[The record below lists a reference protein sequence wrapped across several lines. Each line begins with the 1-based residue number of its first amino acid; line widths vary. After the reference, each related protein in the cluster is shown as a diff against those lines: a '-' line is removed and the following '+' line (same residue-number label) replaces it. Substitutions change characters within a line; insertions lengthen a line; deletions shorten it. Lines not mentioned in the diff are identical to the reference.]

1 MIKLYEKQ
9 SYLRECEA
17 VVTDCFTKD
26 GSLYVRLDR
35 TILFPEEGGQY
46 ADLGELVYGDNT
58 SVRLLG
64 GEVTDKS
71 GKDIIYRVES
81 EVPVGEV
88 KCILNWDLRYER
100 MQNHSGEHVLTG
112 TIHNEFGY
120 DNVGFHLSDDGPVTL
135 DMNGVLTWEEVMEM
149 ERKANEVIYNNLPIT
164 DSYPTG
170 AELANLSYR
179 SKIEI
184 EGQVRLITIG
194 DRDNPIDVCAC
205 CAPHVKTTGE
215 IGIIKVISMVNWK
228 GGVRISMLAGRRAL
242 RYINDRFDII
252 RSVTERLTTSFDNV
266 PDIIDGYKKEI
277 GESKA
282 LINKT
287 YVSLAEKICSA
298 SGSPF
303 VFFDSDCPMSAM
315 KNILSTLI
323 NMTDGYAGVFVGEDG
338 SYRYMIGSKDKD
350 SRIVASLLK
359 EKLGAKGGGKPDSIQ
374 GQVASCKEDIEKV
387 LAGLL

>member
-1 MIKLYEKQ
+1 MVKLYEKQ
-9 SYLRECEA
+9 SYLSECEA

-26 GSLYVRLDR
+26 GFVYVRLDR
-35 TILFPEEGGQY
+35 TIFFPEEGGQY

-88 KCILNWDLRYER
+88 KCSLNWDLRYER

-194 DRDNPIDVCAC
+194 DKDNPIDVCAC

-359 EKLGAKGGGKPDSIQ
+359 EKLDARGGGKPDSIQ

>member
-194 DRDNPIDVCAC
+194 DKDNPIDVCAC

-359 EKLGAKGGGKPDSIQ
+359 EKLDARGGGKSDSVQ

>member
-1 MIKLYEKQ
+1 MVKLYEKQ
-9 SYLRECEA
+9 SYLSECEA

-26 GSLYVRLDR
+26 GFVYVRLDR
-35 TILFPEEGGQY
+35 TIFFPEEGGQY

-266 PDIIDGYKKEI
+266 PDIIDGYKKER

-282 LINKT
+282 VINKT

-359 EKLGAKGGGKPDSIQ
+359 EKLDARGGGKSDSVQ

>member
-1 MIKLYEKQ
+1 MVKLYEKQ
-9 SYLRECEA
+9 SYLSECEA

-26 GSLYVRLDR
+26 GFVYVRLDR
-35 TILFPEEGGQY
+35 TIFFPEEGGQY
-46 ADLGELVYGDNT
+46 ADHGELVYGDNT

-194 DRDNPIDVCAC
+194 DKDNPIDVCAC

-359 EKLGAKGGGKPDSIQ
+359 EKLDARGGGKSDSVQ

>member
-1 MIKLYEKQ
+1 MVKLYEKQ
-9 SYLRECEA
+9 SYLSECEA

-26 GSLYVRLDR
+26 GFVYVRLDR
-35 TILFPEEGGQY
+35 TIFFPEEGGQY

-359 EKLGAKGGGKPDSIQ
+359 EKLDARGGGKPDSIQ

>member
-1 MIKLYEKQ
+1 MVKLYEKQ
-9 SYLRECEA
+9 SYLSECEA

-26 GSLYVRLDR
+26 GFVYVRLDR
-35 TILFPEEGGQY
+35 TIFFPEEGGQY

-194 DRDNPIDVCAC
+194 DKDNPIDVCAC

-359 EKLGAKGGGKPDSIQ
+359 EKLDARGGGKSDSVQ

>member
-1 MIKLYEKQ
+1 MVKLYEKQ

-26 GSLYVRLDR
+26 GFVYVRLDR
-35 TILFPEEGGQY
+35 TIFFPEEGGQY

-194 DRDNPIDVCAC
+194 DKDNPIDVCAC

-359 EKLGAKGGGKPDSIQ
+359 EKLDARGGGKSDSVQ
-374 GQVASCKEDIEKV
+374 GQVDSCKEDIEKV

>member
-1 MIKLYEKQ
+1 MVKLYEKQ
-9 SYLRECEA
+9 SYLSECEA

-26 GSLYVRLDR
+26 GFVYVRLDR
-35 TILFPEEGGQY
+35 TIFFPEEGGQY

-194 DRDNPIDVCAC
+194 DKDNPIDVCAC

-266 PDIIDGYKKEI
+266 SDIIDGYKKEI

-359 EKLGAKGGGKPDSIQ
+359 EKLDARGGGKSDSVQ

>member
-1 MIKLYEKQ
+1 MVKLYEKQ
-9 SYLRECEA
+9 SYLSECEA
-17 VVTDCFTKD
+17 VITDCFTKD
-26 GSLYVRLDR
+26 GFVYVRLDR
-35 TILFPEEGGQY
+35 TIFFPEEGGQY

-149 ERKANEVIYNNLPIT
+149 ERKTNEVIYNNLPIT

-359 EKLGAKGGGKPDSIQ
+359 EKLDARGGGKSDSVQ

>member
-46 ADLGELVYGDNT
+46 ADLGELVYGDNNL
-58 SVRLLG
+58 VRVLG
-64 GEVTDKS
+64 GELTDKS
-71 GKDIIYRVES
+71 GSDIIYRVDK
-81 EVPVGEV
+81 EVPLGEV
-88 KCILNWDLRYER
+88 RCILDWDLRYER

-194 DRDNPIDVCAC
+194 DKDNPIDVCAC
-205 CAPHVKTTGE
+205 CAPHVRKTGE
-215 IGIIKVISMVNWK
+215 IGGLKVMSVQNYK
-228 GGVRISMLAGRRAL
+228 GGVRVSILCGFRMLEAFREKSKI
-242 RYINDRFDII
+242 INDLTNF
-252 RSVTERLTTSFDNV
+252 LTTGQENLVDTVTKLKNNNQTLSSQLASAKQALLEQKLSDIPASEKDVIIFENGIDTKIVRNV
-266 PDIIDGYKKEI
+266 INNAVIH
-277 GESKA
+277 A
-282 LINKT
+282 LI
-287 YVSLAEKICSA
+287 
-298 SGSPF
+298 
-303 VFFDSDCPMSAM
+303 
-315 KNILSTLI
+315 
-323 NMTDGYAGVFVGEDG
+323 
-338 SYRYMIGSKDKD
+338 R
-350 SRIVASLLK
+350 
-359 EKLGAKGGGKPDSIQ
+359 
-374 GQVASCKEDIEKV
+374 
-387 LAGLL
+387 

>member
-1 MIKLYEKQ
+1 MVKLYEKQ
-9 SYLRECEA
+9 SYLSECEA
-17 VVTDCFTKD
+17 VITDCFTKD
-26 GSLYVRLDR
+26 GFVYVRLDR
-35 TILFPEEGGQY
+35 TIFFPEEGGQY

-359 EKLGAKGGGKPDSIQ
+359 EKLDARGGGKSDSVQ

>member
-1 MIKLYEKQ
+1 MVKLYEKQ
-9 SYLRECEA
+9 SYLSECEA

-26 GSLYVRLDR
+26 GFVYVRLDR
-35 TILFPEEGGQY
+35 TIFFPEEGGQY

-359 EKLGAKGGGKPDSIQ
+359 EKLGAKGGGKPGSIQ

>member
-1 MIKLYEKQ
+1 MVKLYEKQ
-9 SYLRECEA
+9 SYLSECEA

-26 GSLYVRLDR
+26 GFVYVKLDR
-35 TILFPEEGGQY
+35 TIFFPEEGGQY

-359 EKLGAKGGGKPDSIQ
+359 EKLDARGGGKSDSVQ

>member
-1 MIKLYEKQ
+1 MVKLYEKQ
-9 SYLRECEA
+9 SYLSECEA

-26 GSLYVRLDR
+26 GFVYVRLDR
-35 TILFPEEGGQY
+35 TIFFPEEGGQY

-194 DRDNPIDVCAC
+194 DKDNPIDVCAC

-315 KNILSTLI
+315 KNVLSTLI

-359 EKLGAKGGGKPDSIQ
+359 EKLDARGGGKSDSVQ

>member
-1 MIKLYEKQ
+1 MVKLYEKQ
-9 SYLRECEA
+9 SYLSECEA

-26 GSLYVRLDR
+26 GFVYVRLDR
-35 TILFPEEGGQY
+35 TLFFPEEGGQY

-359 EKLGAKGGGKPDSIQ
+359 EKLDARGGGKSDSVQ

>member
-1 MIKLYEKQ
+1 MVKLYEKQ
-9 SYLRECEA
+9 SYLSECEA

-26 GSLYVRLDR
+26 GFVYVRLDR
-35 TILFPEEGGQY
+35 TIFFPEEGGQY

-81 EVPVGEV
+81 EVPVVEV

-359 EKLGAKGGGKPDSIQ
+359 EKLDARGGGKSDSVQ

>member
-1 MIKLYEKQ
+1 MVKLYEKQ
-9 SYLRECEA
+9 SYLSECEA

-26 GSLYVRLDR
+26 GFVYVRLDR
-35 TILFPEEGGQY
+35 TIFFPEEGGQY

-194 DRDNPIDVCAC
+194 DKDNPIDVCAC

-242 RYINDRFDII
+242 RYINGRFDII

-374 GQVASCKEDIEKV
+374 GQVAACKEDIEKV

>member
-1 MIKLYEKQ
+1 MVKLYEKQ
-9 SYLRECEA
+9 SYLSECEA

-26 GSLYVRLDR
+26 GFVYVRLDR
-35 TILFPEEGGQY
+35 TIFFPEEGGQY

-194 DRDNPIDVCAC
+194 DKDNPIDVCAC

-323 NMTDGYAGVFVGEDG
+323 NMTDGYVGVFVGEDG

>member
-26 GSLYVRLDR
+26 GFVYVRLDR
-35 TILFPEEGGQY
+35 TIFFPEEGGQY

-315 KNILSTLI
+315 KNIQSTLI

-359 EKLGAKGGGKPDSIQ
+359 EKLDARGGGKSDSVQ

>member
-1 MIKLYEKQ
+1 MVKLYEKQ
-9 SYLRECEA
+9 SYLSECEA

-26 GSLYVRLDR
+26 GFVYVRLDR
-35 TILFPEEGGQY
+35 TIFFPEEGGQY

-277 GESKA
+277 GECKA

-338 SYRYMIGSKDKD
+338 SYRYIIGSKDKD

-359 EKLGAKGGGKPDSIQ
+359 EKLDARGGGKSDSVQ

>member
-1 MIKLYEKQ
+1 MVKLYEKQ
-9 SYLRECEA
+9 SYLSECEA

-26 GSLYVRLDR
+26 GFVYVRLDR
-35 TILFPEEGGQY
+35 TIFFPEEGGQY

-58 SVRLLG
+58 SVGLLG

-323 NMTDGYAGVFVGEDG
+323 NITDGYAGVFVGEDG

-359 EKLGAKGGGKPDSIQ
+359 EKLDARGGGKSDSVQ

>member
-26 GSLYVRLDR
+26 GFVYVRLDR
-35 TILFPEEGGQY
+35 TIFFPEEGGQY

-194 DRDNPIDVCAC
+194 DKDNPIDVCAC

-359 EKLGAKGGGKPDSIQ
+359 EKLDARGGGKSDSVQ

>member
-1 MIKLYEKQ
+1 MVKLYEKQ
-9 SYLRECEA
+9 SYLSECEA

-26 GSLYVRLDR
+26 GFVYVRLDR
-35 TILFPEEGGQY
+35 TIFFPEEGGQY

-323 NMTDGYAGVFVGEDG
+323 NMTDGYAGVFVCEDG

-359 EKLGAKGGGKPDSIQ
+359 EKLDARGGGKSDSVQ

>member
-1 MIKLYEKQ
+1 MVKLYEKQ
-9 SYLRECEA
+9 SYLSECEA

-26 GSLYVRLDR
+26 SFVYVRLDR
-35 TILFPEEGGQY
+35 TIFFPEEGGQY

-71 GKDIIYRVES
+71 VKDIIYRVES

-194 DRDNPIDVCAC
+194 DKDNPIDVCAC

-359 EKLGAKGGGKPDSIQ
+359 EKLDARGGGKSDSVQ

>member
-1 MIKLYEKQ
+1 MVKLYEKQ
-9 SYLRECEA
+9 SYLSECEA
-17 VVTDCFTKD
+17 VITDCFTKD
-26 GSLYVRLDR
+26 GFVYVRLDR
-35 TILFPEEGGQY
+35 TIFFPEEGGQY

-359 EKLGAKGGGKPDSIQ
+359 EKLDARGGGKPDSIQ
-374 GQVASCKEDIEKV
+374 GQVAACKEDIEKV

>member
-1 MIKLYEKQ
+1 MVKLYEKQ
-9 SYLRECEA
+9 SYLSECEA

-26 GSLYVRLDR
+26 GFVYVRLDR
-35 TILFPEEGGQY
+35 TIFFPEEGGQY

-58 SVRLLG
+58 SVGLLG

-359 EKLGAKGGGKPDSIQ
+359 EKLDARGGGKSDSVQ

>member
-1 MIKLYEKQ
+1 MVKLYEKQ
-9 SYLRECEA
+9 SYLSECEA

-26 GSLYVRLDR
+26 GFVYVRLDR
-35 TILFPEEGGQY
+35 TIFFPEEGGQY
-46 ADLGELVYGDNT
+46 ADLGELVFGDNT
-58 SVRLLG
+58 SVGLLG

-170 AELANLSYR
+170 AELANLPYR

-359 EKLGAKGGGKPDSIQ
+359 EKLDARGGGKSDSVQ

>member
-1 MIKLYEKQ
+1 MVKLYEKQ
-9 SYLRECEA
+9 SYLSECEA

-26 GSLYVRLDR
+26 GFVYVRLDR
-35 TILFPEEGGQY
+35 TIFFPEEGGQY

-88 KCILNWDLRYER
+88 KCILNWDLRYDR

-194 DRDNPIDVCAC
+194 DKDNPIDVCAC

-338 SYRYMIGSKDKD
+338 SYRYMIGSMDKD

-359 EKLGAKGGGKPDSIQ
+359 EKLDARGGGKSDSVQ

>member
-1 MIKLYEKQ
+1 MVKLYEKQ
-9 SYLRECEA
+9 SYLSECEA
-17 VVTDCFTKD
+17 VITDCFTKD
-26 GSLYVRLDR
+26 GFVYVRLDR
-35 TILFPEEGGQY
+35 TIFFPEEGGQY

-170 AELANLSYR
+170 AELANLPYR

-359 EKLGAKGGGKPDSIQ
+359 EKLDARGGGKSDSVQ

>member
-17 VVTDCFTKD
+17 VVTDCFAKD

-46 ADLGELVYGDNT
+46 ADLGELVYGDNNL
-58 SVRLLG
+58 VRVLG
-64 GEVTDKS
+64 GELTDKS
-71 GKDIIYRVES
+71 GSDIIYRVDK
-81 EVPVGEV
+81 EVPLGEV
-88 KCILNWDLRYER
+88 RCILDWDLRYER

-149 ERKANEVIYNNLPIT
+149 ERKANEIIYNNLPIT
-164 DSYPTG
+164 DSYPVSD
-170 AELANLSYR
+170 ELANISYR

-194 DRDNPIDVCAC
+194 DKDNPVDVCAC

-252 RSVTERLTTSFDNV
+252 RNVTERLTTSFDNA
-266 PDIIDGYKKEI
+266 PGIIDGYKMPLPKKMQKE
-277 GESKA
+277 
-282 LINKT
+282 
-287 YVSLAEKICSA
+287 
-298 SGSPF
+298 
-303 VFFDSDCPMSAM
+303 
-315 KNILSTLI
+315 
-323 NMTDGYAGVFVGEDG
+323 
-338 SYRYMIGSKDKD
+338 
-350 SRIVASLLK
+350 
-359 EKLGAKGGGKPDSIQ
+359 
-374 GQVASCKEDIEKV
+374 
-387 LAGLL
+387 

>member
-1 MIKLYEKQ
+1 MVKLYEKQ
-9 SYLRECEA
+9 SYLSECEA

-26 GSLYVRLDR
+26 GFVYVRLDR
-35 TILFPEEGGQY
+35 TIFFPEEGGQY

-184 EGQVRLITIG
+184 DGQVRLITIG

-359 EKLGAKGGGKPDSIQ
+359 EKLDARGGGKSDSVQ
-374 GQVASCKEDIEKV
+374 GQVASCKEYIEKV

>member
-1 MIKLYEKQ
+1 MVKLYEKQ
-9 SYLRECEA
+9 SYLSECEA

-26 GSLYVRLDR
+26 GFVYVRLDR
-35 TILFPEEGGQY
+35 TIFFPEEGGQY

-194 DRDNPIDVCAC
+194 DKDNPIDVCAC

-359 EKLGAKGGGKPDSIQ
+359 EKLDARGGGKPDSIQ
-374 GQVASCKEDIEKV
+374 GQVAACKEDIEKV

>member
-1 MIKLYEKQ
+1 MVKLYEKQ
-9 SYLRECEA
+9 SYLSECEA

-26 GSLYVRLDR
+26 GFVYVRLDR
-35 TILFPEEGGQY
+35 TIFFPEEGGQY

-58 SVRLLG
+58 SVGLLG

-71 GKDIIYRVES
+71 GKDLIYRVES

-194 DRDNPIDVCAC
+194 DKDNPIDVCAC

-359 EKLGAKGGGKPDSIQ
+359 EKLDARGGGKSDSVQ

>member
-1 MIKLYEKQ
+1 MVKLYEKQ
-9 SYLRECEA
+9 SYLSECEA
-17 VVTDCFTKD
+17 VITDCFTKD
-26 GSLYVRLDR
+26 GFVYVRLDR
-35 TILFPEEGGQY
+35 TIFFPEEGGQY

-282 LINKT
+282 LVNKT

-359 EKLGAKGGGKPDSIQ
+359 EKLDARGGGKSDSVQ

>member
-1 MIKLYEKQ
+1 MVKLYEKQ
-9 SYLRECEA
+9 SYLSECEA

-26 GSLYVRLDR
+26 GFVYVRLDR
-35 TILFPEEGGQY
+35 TIFFPEEGGQY

-88 KCILNWDLRYER
+88 KCVLNWDLRYER

-359 EKLGAKGGGKPDSIQ
+359 EKLDARGGGKSDSVQ

>member
-1 MIKLYEKQ
+1 MVKLYEKQ
-9 SYLRECEA
+9 SYLSECEA

-26 GSLYVRLDR
+26 GFVYVRLDR
-35 TILFPEEGGQY
+35 TIFFPEEGGQY

-194 DRDNPIDVCAC
+194 DKDNPIDVCAC

-287 YVSLAEKICSA
+287 YVSLAEKISSA

-359 EKLGAKGGGKPDSIQ
+359 EKLDARGGGKSDSVQ
-374 GQVASCKEDIEKV
+374 GQVDSCKEDIEKV

>member
-1 MIKLYEKQ
+1 MVKLYEKQ
-9 SYLRECEA
+9 SYLSECEA

-26 GSLYVRLDR
+26 GFVYVRLDR
-35 TILFPEEGGQY
+35 TIFFPEEGGQY

-359 EKLGAKGGGKPDSIQ
+359 EKLDARGGGKSGSVQ

>member
-1 MIKLYEKQ
+1 MVKLYEKQ
-9 SYLRECEA
+9 SYLSECEA
-17 VVTDCFTKD
+17 VITDCFTKD
-26 GSLYVRLDR
+26 GLVYVRLDR
-35 TILFPEEGGQY
+35 TIFFPEEGGQY

-194 DRDNPIDVCAC
+194 DKDNPIDVCAC

>member
-1 MIKLYEKQ
+1 MVKLYEKQ
-9 SYLRECEA
+9 SYLSECEA

-26 GSLYVRLDR
+26 GFVYVRLDR
-35 TILFPEEGGQY
+35 TIFFPEEGGQY

-149 ERKANEVIYNNLPIT
+149 ERTANEVIYNNLPIT

-359 EKLGAKGGGKPDSIQ
+359 EKLDARGGGKSDSVQ